1 MRYEHRKEV
10 LETMAFVKKV
20 VPTPWLVT
28 EDVLA
33 KYDIDLLVNG
43 HDNSND
49 ILQEKLL
56 IFPRKAGISS
66 IDFRQNLRRSI
77 AQVKNKKLILTPGS
91 GAVPYEATKVMRPL
105 FCCGDEGYT

>member
-49 ILQEKLL
+49 ILQE
-56 IFPRKAGISS
+56 
-66 IDFRQNLRRSI
+66 N
-77 AQVKNKKLILTPGS
+77 
-91 GAVPYEATKVMRPL
+91 Y
-105 FCCGDEGYT
+105 